1 MTTGPDAAPGRAPAA
16 AGAPAAD
23 SVSVSVTELLVPEV
37 RVTSLSLSLSNMI
50 LEVEHRR
57 RLNSFNVNGQA
68 PAYP

>member
-37 RVTSLSLSLSNMI
+37 RVTSLSLSNMI